1 LWLRVVGVVVVATA
15 QVVVQ
20 VGLGQA
26 PLSVFLLLEAQILMV
41 CTL

>member
-1 LWLRVVGVVVVATA
+1 VVGVVALIEVVA
-15 QVVVQ
+15 VVQ
-20 VGLGQA
+20 VVIGQA